1 MLSTAC
7 RGGQHPEAALA
18 FPGVTTPHD
27 PDEPPP
33 GSWADSSAEPALT
46 RPREL
51 TLSFWLW
58 MTAAGLLLLSSLFL
72 VTQRDALVESA
83 RQANRGRDFTEDQ
96 LQAGA
101 TGLLM
106 IVLIGALVVG
116 GLVVLFAVKSRTGR
130 SWTRI
135 ALTVM
140 APVVFLYG
148 MFLAMPGFSLVIT
161 LVVAAAVVTM
171 YLPGS
176 KAYFD
181 AVKEAG

>member
-1 MLSTAC
+1 M
-7 RGGQHPEAALA
+7 
-18 FPGVTTPHD
+18 TTPQD
-27 PDEPPP
+27 PENPPP
-33 GSWADSSAEPALT
+33 GSWADPSPEPALT

-58 MTAAGLLLLSSLFL
+58 MTAAGLLLASALFL
-72 VTQRDALVESA
+72 LTQRDALVESA
-83 RQANRGRDFTEDQ
+83 RQASTDRDFTEEQ

-106 IVLIGALVVG
+106 IVLIGALIVG
-116 GLVVLFAVKSRTGR
+116 GLIVFFAVKSRTGR
-130 SWTRI
+130 SWTRV

-140 APVVFLYG
+140 TPVVFLYS
-148 MFLAMPGFSLVIT
+148 MFLAMPEFSLVIA
-161 LVVAAAVVTM
+161 LVVAGAVVTL

-181 AVKEAG
+181 AVKKAG